1 MKAPESL
8 ETLIEY
14 GIIQE
19 VIRPL
24 MSGKEAQV
32 FIVAAAGE
40 ECVAKVYKEA
50 THRTFKHRSDYTEGR
65 RTRNTRDQRAISKRS
80 QHGKSKD
87 EDAWRSTEVDM
98 IYRLRDAGV
107 RVPEPM
113 NFVEGVLVM
122 ELVKDTDGD
131 AAPRLA
137 DLDYTPAEAKAVYDQ
152 LIREVV
158 RMLSAGVIHGDL
170 SEFNV
175 LMAGDGPVVIDFPQ
189 SIDPTHNPNGE
200 KLLLRDVEN
209 LHRFLSRYAPEEE
222 IRPYGQEI
230 WKLFQT
236 NKLRPDTKLTGVF
249 AAPEG
254 KVDTTE
260 LIDLIEDATKD
271 EARRRAGPK
280 LLRDDDDEFEAAR
293 DALAAKPPTFRKVVD
308 FSKERPSR
316 PAARKQRGKPEGKQR
331 GKPEGKQQGKQNG
344 AAEGGQKSAPQRRR
358 SRTGGNAPARSETA
372 PPAPARPGRPKRNS
386 RPKPSGDRPNA
397 NEKASFQKTP
407 PRGPKAMMDN
417 ETPPAGEG
425 AGANRSDAPR
435 RRRNRRRRGGT
446 PKPAREQGNRSESSS
461 ARPAHP
467 SSARSRPKAET
478 PKTGSATTNESN
490 RPRTRR
496 RSRTRRP
503 GDKPDAD

>member
-122 ELVKDTDGD
+122 ELVKDADGD

-316 PAARKQRGKPEGKQR
+316 PAARKQRGKPEGKQ
-331 GKPEGKQQGKQNG
+331 QGKQNG

-407 PRGPKAMMDN
+407 PRGPKAMMNN

>member
-1 MKAPESL
+1 
-8 ETLIEY
+8 
-14 GIIQE
+14 
-19 VIRPL
+19 
-24 MSGKEAQV
+24 
-32 FIVAAAGE
+32 
-40 ECVAKVYKEA
+40 
-50 THRTFKHRSDYTEGR
+50 
-65 RTRNTRDQRAISKRS
+65 
-80 QHGKSKD
+80 
-87 EDAWRSTEVDM
+87 M

-316 PAARKQRGKPEGKQR
+316 PAARKQRGKPEGKQ
-331 GKPEGKQQGKQNG
+331 QGKQNG